1 MNKTSVQV
9 QVYDWP
15 VRFFHWLFAGLF
27 VAAYFIA
34 QVFEDDS
41 AQYPYHMLLGLTLA
55 LTVLLRITWG
65 FAGSRF
71 ARFHSFELHPKQLLA
86 YMKSLL
92 QKPGKIFLGHNPA
105 SSWAAIVMMICALGL
120 ATSGYFMIHGHKED
134 LEEVHELFANLFL
147 FTAIAHVAGVVFHT
161 IKHKDPIGL
170 AMINGKKFWSE
181 SVPGIQRTF
190 LIGGLLF
197 VIVTV
202 GFGIHLFN
210 NYDRNTMALTV
221 FGQTHQLGKVEK
233 E

>member
-1 MNKTSVQV
+1 MNKTSV

-27 VAAYFIA
+27 VSTYFIA

-41 AQYPYHMLLGLTLA
+41 AQYPYHMMLGLTLA
-55 LTVLLRITWG
+55 LTVLLRILWG
-65 FAGSRF
+65 VAGSRF
-71 ARFHSFELHPKQLLA
+71 ARFNSFELHPKQLLA
-86 YMKSLL
+86 YTKGLL

-120 ATSGYFMIHGHKED
+120 AASGHFMIHGYKED

-170 AMINGKKFWSE
+170 SMISGKKFWSE
-181 SVPGIQRTF
+181 SVPGIQKTF
-190 LIGGLLF
+190 FIGGLLF
-197 VIVTV
+197 VFATV

-210 NYDRNTMALTV
+210 NYDKKTMALTV